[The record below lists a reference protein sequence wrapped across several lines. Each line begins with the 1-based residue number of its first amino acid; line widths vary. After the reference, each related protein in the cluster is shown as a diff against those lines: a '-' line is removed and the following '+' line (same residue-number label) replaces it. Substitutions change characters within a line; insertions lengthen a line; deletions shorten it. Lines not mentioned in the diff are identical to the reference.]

1 VKLDRITDRTA
12 WSVFAAGFVASV
24 LAAAFAPQDVKLG
37 AWVRLVIWHGM
48 LKWACILVI
57 FAMGAVA
64 LYYLVSK
71 RQVLYDWVR
80 GLQIATLMCWVFA
93 VAVGAA
99 SAKLVWNSW
108 NLTERRMTMS
118 VIYIMIAAAGL
129 IVGLVLDKPRLTAA
143 LAVLT
148 SVSMAVLLA
157 WIELAPATDDVHPA
171 NAVMGSD
178 NVMFKLFGIA
188 MLLTCLVWV
197 LALVVPVRH
206 WVERQGHDEAL
217 PVAGPSA

>member
-1 VKLDRITDRTA
+1 VKLDRITDRAA
-12 WSVFAAGFVASV
+12 WTVFAGAFIASV

-57 FAMGAVA
+57 FAMGALA
-64 LYYLVSK
+64 LYYMVSK
-71 RQVLYDWVR
+71 RQVLYDWIR
-80 GLQIATLMCWVFA
+80 ALQIATLLAWVFA
-93 VAVGAA
+93 VGVGAL

-118 VIYIMIAAAGL
+118 VIYIMIAAVGL

-157 WIELAPATDDVHPA
+157 WIELLPTADDVHPA

-178 NVMFKLFGIA
+178 NVLFKVFGIL
-188 MLLTCLVWV
+188 MLVTCLIWV

-206 WVERQGHDEAL
+206 WVQRQGDDAAL
-217 PVAGPSA
+217 PAAGSGA

>member
-12 WSVFAAGFVASV
+12 WTVFACGFVASV

-64 LYYLVSK
+64 LYYLLSK
-71 RQVLYDWVR
+71 RQALYDWVR
-80 GLQIATLMCWVFA
+80 GLQIATLLCWVFA
-93 VAVGAA
+93 VGVGAA

-118 VIYIMIAAAGL
+118 VIYIMVAAIGL
-129 IVGLVLDKPRLTAA
+129 IVGLLLDKPRLTAA

-157 WIELAPATDDVHPA
+157 WIELAPAADDVHPA

-178 NVMFKLFGIA
+178 NVMFKVFGIA

-206 WVERQGHDEAL
+206 WVERQGRDEAL
-217 PVAGPSA
+217 PAAGSGA

>member
-1 VKLDRITDRTA
+1 VKLDRVTDRAA
-12 WSVFAAGFVASV
+12 WAVFGGAFVASV

-57 FAMGAVA
+57 FAMGALA

-71 RQVLYDWVR
+71 RQVLYDWIR
-80 GLQIATLMCWVFA
+80 ALQIATLLAWVFA
-93 VAVGAA
+93 VGVGAL

-118 VIYIMIAAAGL
+118 VIYIMIAAVGL

-148 SVSMAVLLA
+148 SVSMAALLA
-157 WIELAPATDDVHPA
+157 WIELAPTADDVHPA

-178 NVMFKLFGIA
+178 NMLFKVFGIL
-188 MLLTCLVWV
+188 MLVTCLTWV

-206 WVERQGHDEAL
+206 WVQRQGDDAQL
-217 PVAGPSA
+217 PAAGLGA

>member
-1 VKLDRITDRTA
+1 VKLDRVTDRAA
-12 WSVFAAGFVASV
+12 WMVFGGAFVASV

-57 FAMGAVA
+57 FAMGALA

-71 RQVLYDWVR
+71 RQVLYDWIR
-80 GLQIATLMCWVFA
+80 ALQIATLLSWVFA
-93 VAVGAA
+93 VGVGAL

-118 VIYIMIAAAGL
+118 VIYIMIAAVGL

-157 WIELAPATDDVHPA
+157 WIELLPTADDVHPA

-178 NVMFKLFGIA
+178 NVLFKVFGIL
-188 MLLTCLVWV
+188 MLVTCLIWV

-206 WVERQGHDEAL
+206 WVQRQGDDAAL
-217 PVAGPSA
+217 PAAGPGA

>member
-1 VKLDRITDRTA
+1 MKLDKITDRTA
-12 WSVFAAGFVASV
+12 WMVFAGGFVASV
-24 LAAAFAPQDVKLG
+24 LAAAFAPQDAKLG

-57 FAMGAVA
+57 FAMGALA

-71 RQVLYDWVR
+71 RQVVYDWVR
-80 GLQIATLMCWVFA
+80 ALQIATLLAWVFA
-93 VAVGAA
+93 VFVGAA

-118 VIYIMIAAAGL
+118 VIYIMIAAIGL

-148 SVSMAVLLA
+148 SVSMAGLLA
-157 WIELAPATDDVHPA
+157 WIELSPATDDVHPA

-178 NVMFKLFGIA
+178 NVMFKVFGIL

-197 LALVVPVRH
+197 VALLVPVRH
-206 WVERQGHDEAL
+206 WVQRQGHDEL
-217 PVAGPSA
+217 TPVAGA